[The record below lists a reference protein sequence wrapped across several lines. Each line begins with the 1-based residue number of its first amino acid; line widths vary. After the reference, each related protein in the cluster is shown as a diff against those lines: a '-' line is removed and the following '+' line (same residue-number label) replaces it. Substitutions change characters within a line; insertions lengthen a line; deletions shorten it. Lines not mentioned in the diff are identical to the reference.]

1 MDLPALATFACVAL
15 HCSYHGWYHVMLQKS
30 CGGTSEEDPLFFCGQ
45 GQKVS
50 MPSRDDPRCGLK
62 RVPGQ
67 KSRSSVLLVGGIQKA
82 NISGRYC
89 RRLCHPDMTLSPRL
103 RRGKLRRRV
112 VGVSNQY
119 ILAGRRQNKVR
130 RFRCGGQEEQNVIGF
145 NSDKSF
151 SRGFIPSEN
160 PCLPSRRLGF
170 SYC

>member
-1 MDLPALATFACVAL
+1 MARRTVGNGEVFQAMDLPALATFACVAL

-112 VGVSNQY
+112 LIV
-119 ILAGRRQNKVR
+119 
-130 RFRCGGQEEQNVIGF
+130 FPNVASLMST
-145 NSDKSF
+145 N
-151 SRGFIPSEN
+151 PSSLRPHVLHRPREIH
-160 PCLPSRRLGF
+160 
-170 SYC
+170 